1 MITVESKLD
10 LFNKVVLE
18 KIKKEQNELE
28 QALEEKK
35 IKALKEQEKE
45 SNKKADLFLRAI
57 IDEAYEDKKTL
68 LAKAKSERKHRVLSE
83 RQDLINQL
91 AEAVL
96 NRFEQFVAESGYER
110 YIDQIVNTYQE
121 DLKDFGRF
129 TLVVNKKHFER
140 DVALFKEAFESMPIK
155 PDAYEPSQVNI
166 VGGGIF
172 FNEERNILIDAT
184 LVSLLEEHR
193 KEIGQRMYIM
203 LNEVGDAYDK

>member
-18 KIKKEQNELE
+18 KIKKEQKELE
-28 QALEEKK
+28 NVLEEKK
-35 IKALKEQEKE
+35 IKALKEQEKV
-45 SNKKADLFLRAI
+45 STKKADLFLRAI

-96 NRFEQFVAESGYER
+96 NRFEQFVAESGYVR

-140 DVALFKEAFESMPIK
+140 DVAFFKEAFEAMPIK
-155 PDAYEPSQVNI
+155 PDTYEPSQVNI

-172 FNEERNILIDAT
+172 FNEERNVLIDAT

>member
-18 KIKKEQNELE
+18 KIKKEQHQLE
-28 QALEEKK
+28 RELEEKK
-35 IKALKEQEKE
+35 VKALVEQEKE
-45 SNKKADLFLRAI
+45 SSKKADLFLRAI

-83 RQDLINQL
+83 RQNLINQL

-96 NRFEQFVAESGYER
+96 NRFEQFVAESGYED
-110 YIDQIVNTYQE
+110 YIDQIVSTYQE
-121 DLKDFGRF
+121 ELKDFGRF
-129 TLVVNKKHFER
+129 TLVVNKKHFDR
-140 DVALFKEAFESMPIK
+140 DVTFFKRVFESRAIK
-155 PDAYEPSQVNI
+155 PYAYEPSRVNI

-172 FNEERNILIDAT
+172 YNEERNILIDAT